1 MHAGVRRLRNG
12 EEMRE
17 AILSAL
23 ADGPLSSR
31 EILIRVGATHTARC
45 ALDALILSGR
55 VVRRGSRVT
64 FDFGHE
70 TLFQNAVK
78 NHGKNLMN
86 ERKHAHQND
95 ACNARYVLVN
105 V

>member
-1 MHAGVRRLRNG
+1 MHPGVRRLRNG

-45 ALDALILSGR
+45 ALDSLVLSGR
-55 VVRRGSRVT
+55 VKRHGARVT

-70 TLFQNAVK
+70 TLFRNIDSRLNK
-78 NHGKNLMN
+78 N
-86 ERKHAHQND
+86 RV
-95 ACNARYVLVN
+95 CNADETLIDTERHVLVN

>member
-1 MHAGVRRLRNG
+1 MHPGVRRLRNG

-45 ALDALILSGR
+45 ALDSLVLSGR
-55 VVRRGSRVT
+55 VVRHGARVT
-64 FDFGHE
+64 FDYGHE
-70 TLFQNAVK
+70 ILFRNTNSPLIK
-78 NHGKNLMN
+78 NGVCKENENLV
-86 ERKHAHQND
+86 D
-95 ACNARYVLVN
+95 SACYVLVN